1 MTLENASAIELQ
13 APVEPPNPIQVLARE
28 GHTRLASILRDLVAN
43 LPQEFPNPGSPFRSP
58 DDGKVVFTPFRPPP
72 LDQGTWMDRARQVA
86 VAAAVLRREAPD
98 AAQEW
103 LDGRCGLRFDETQV
117 ERAALTLD
125 SQFRGWKRRR
135 LPKCFWLFVFVWRER
150 INQNSGPECL
160 PATCI
165 VAVDQHGYRT
175 VADFTLGA
183 ASNPHWTEIFRS
195 LEQRGVGEVGGLTAR
210 MTPGLFEAAR
220 AQWPTA
226 RLQVCQRQFLSR
238 FRSLPSAAKGRRS
251 EPGFRGAAQTLA
263 ESWSKAIP
271 EGHPIASWVA
281 SPDAGGASALATTDL
296 PRELQAPLSS
306 VSWLEREMRLVRA
319 KASQDEVPTHPS
331 MKGRLLSSAMIEWE
345 GALDV
350 RKSFLS
356 DDAILEFLQSREH
369 RQVAQS
375 V

>member
-1 MTLENASAIELQ
+1 
-13 APVEPPNPIQVLARE
+13 
-28 GHTRLASILRDLVAN
+28 
-43 LPQEFPNPGSPFRSP
+43 
-58 DDGKVVFTPFRPPP
+58 VF
-72 LDQGTWMDRARQVA
+72 G
-86 VAAAVLRREAPD
+86 
-98 AAQEW
+98 
-103 LDGRCGLRFDETQV
+103 
-117 ERAALTLD
+117 
-125 SQFRGWKRRR
+125 
-135 LPKCFWLFVFVWRER
+135 WRER

-195 LEQRGVGEVGGLTAR
+195 LEQRGVGEIGGLTAR

-281 SPDAGGASALATTDL
+281 SPDAGGASALTTTDL

-319 KASQDEVPTHPS
+319 KASQDDVPTHPS